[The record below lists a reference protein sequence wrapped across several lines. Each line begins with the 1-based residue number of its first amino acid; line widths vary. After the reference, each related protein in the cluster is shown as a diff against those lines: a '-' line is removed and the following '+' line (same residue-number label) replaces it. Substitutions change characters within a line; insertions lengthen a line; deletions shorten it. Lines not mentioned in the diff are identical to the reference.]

1 MRNISLKLVG
11 KDLCELNCKSVRS
24 KMFLESTAF
33 LYLGWSVEN
42 GNPDGISPEVLIS
55 LTAPKLC
62 ASKFRG
68 EHHYLGGRFVPKA
81 LEEKYHLDL
90 PFFPGTECVVL
101 LPKIR

>member
-1 MRNISLKLVG
+1 ML
-11 KDLCELNCKSVRS
+11 
-24 KMFLESTAF
+24 LESIAF

-62 ASKFRG
+62 ASKPPPPPP
-68 EHHYLGGRFVPKA
+68 HLGGRFVPKA